1 MLETNDEEPSPCRRR
16 RICDRYG
23 AAFADGNGYAPQA
36 EAIHAA
42 AVADPVHRVF
52 ATTSHSEVWI
62 YPAFRSEGYAQGG
75 ES

>member
-1 MLETNDEEPSPCRRR
+1 MKNLLLAAATVFA
-16 RICDRYG
+16 IGTG
-23 AAFADGNGYAPQA
+23 AAFADGNGYAQPA